1 MSGNYVFQEGECD
14 DNHHGLS
21 TRKTVR
27 REESPERLQN
37 TFIQFESIAELSC
50 LLSFH
55 TFDLTTTRV
64 DVDFAMRQSS
74 EVYRVLP

>member
-1 MSGNYVFQEGECD
+1 MSGNYVFQEGECN
-14 DNHHGLS
+14 DNHHGSS
-21 TRKTVR
+21 TRKKVR
-27 REESPERLQN
+27 REESPKRLQN
-37 TFIQFESIAELSC
+37 TFIQFESTAELLC

-74 EVYRVLP
+74 EVYRVLL